1 MHARIRLLLAL
12 ILVLT
17 VSIQVLPS
25 GSASIVQEHWKAP
38 TPTKNGQIG
47 IFYDDRELYANSIG
61 LYAGVSRDGKIY
73 SESCAS
79 LTDPDCT
86 SAVKFAYAALLPP
99 CSIEYTTNCIV
110 DVYLVDKSGTKR
122 SGTFKKLVT
131 EDPTFFWDG
140 GGTSRVPYS
149 RSESIWT
156 VTSTTS
162 SSPLELSVSAVVAGS
177 YRPLKNDLFI
187 NRLSG
192 TISPVVAIE
201 RVGRTRSLA
210 ISSEMS
216 DRSALSDASNSYWN
230 GGFNWQSPDDCV
242 AVAKDLCY
250 QRQPFPQDQKYGMTV
265 RLARPVVGWVHGRF
279 KAPEVNISNSATEQ
293 IIDVRGEA
301 ITVPV
306 IGQYFDENQ
315 VSKEILAEYASVTG
329 GTVGTPEGGTARRF
343 QGFYPL
349 DSIVPLNR
357 LNKWLPYFND
367 QASATPSV
375 WMFASVEYSG
385 LEESLRKLGAG
396 SKCVLDNPSIS
407 GIVAT
412 NATAYLG
419 AVPEYDDKE
428 GALNYKVAAPHFDTD
443 RKEFLGTYDLV
454 MDSKV
459 ARCIY
464 NFTSAPIKASVE
476 IVAGDNGGRV
486 ASTVLNEKDGWLTL
500 GAYGFTFSTPT
511 ISVKLTQEKVAAPI
525 VTPSPTPTQVASVK
539 KESRQIICLKAGKT
553 KKVTGVNPKCPKG
566 FKKS

>member
-1 MHARIRLLLAL
+1 MQSRIRLFLSLLLAL
-12 ILVLT
+12 TI
-17 VSIQVLPS
+17 SIQVLPS
-25 GSASIVQEHWKAP
+25 GSASIIQEHWKAP

-47 IFYDDRELYANSIG
+47 IIYDDRELYANSIG
-61 LYAGVSRDGKIY
+61 LYAGVSRDGKVF

-79 LTDPDCT
+79 LIDADCA

-99 CSIEYTTNCIV
+99 CSVEFTTNCIV
-110 DVYLVDKSGTKR
+110 DVYLFDKSGAKQ
-122 SGTFKKLVT
+122 SATFKKFVT
-131 EDPTFFWDG
+131 DDATYFWDG

-156 VTSTTS
+156 ITST

-192 TISPVVAIE
+192 TISPVVAVE

-210 ISSEMS
+210 SSSEMS
-216 DRSALSDASNSYWN
+216 DRSALSDANNSYWN

-250 QRQPFPQDQKYGMTV
+250 QRQPFPQDQKFGMTV

-279 KAPEVNISNSATEQ
+279 KAPEVSISNTATDQ

-306 IGQYFDENQ
+306 IGRYFDENQ
-315 VSKEILAEYASVTG
+315 VSKEILDEYASVTG
-329 GTVGTPEGGTARRF
+329 GTIGTPEGGTARRF

-412 NATAYLG
+412 NATAYVG

-428 GALNYKVAAPHFDTD
+428 GALNYKVSAPHFDTD

-464 NFTSAPIKASVE
+464 NFTNAPIKASVE
-476 IVAGDNGGRV
+476 VIASATGGRV

-500 GAYGFTFSTPT
+500 GAYGFTYSTPT
-511 ISVKLTQEKVAAPI
+511 ISVKLTQERVVAPI
-525 VTPSPTPTQVASVK
+525 ATPAPAPTEVLPVK
-539 KESRQIICLKAGKT
+539 KEQRKITCLKAGKT
-553 KKVTGVNPKCPKG
+553 KKVSGFNPKCPKG
-566 FKKS
+566 YKKA